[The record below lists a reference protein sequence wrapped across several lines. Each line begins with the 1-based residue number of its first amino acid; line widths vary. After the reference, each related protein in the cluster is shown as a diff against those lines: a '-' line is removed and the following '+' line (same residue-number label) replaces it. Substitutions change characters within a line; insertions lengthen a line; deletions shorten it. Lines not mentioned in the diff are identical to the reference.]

1 MSFDYSDL
9 MRGEGEWRNMQDVI
23 RRAFKHSFEKI
34 EQQQE
39 QINQLVSTVTVLKS
53 QIAAKPT
60 SQEVDDMVSFIGIVW
75 FDLFY
80 IINEYLCM
88 CY

>member
-23 RRAFKHSFEKI
+23 RRTFKHSVEKI

-39 QINQLVSTVTVLKS
+39 QIKLSQL
-53 QIAAKPT
+53 
-60 SQEVDDMVSFIGIVW
+60 
-75 FDLFY
+75 
-80 IINEYLCM
+80 
-88 CY
+88 